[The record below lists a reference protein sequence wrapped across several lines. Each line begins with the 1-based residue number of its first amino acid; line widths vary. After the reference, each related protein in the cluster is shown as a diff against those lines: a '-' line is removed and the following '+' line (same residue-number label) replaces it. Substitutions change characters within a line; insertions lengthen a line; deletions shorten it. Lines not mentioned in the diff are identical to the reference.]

1 MSVPPTDLVA
11 LRRELALAGLGVR
24 EEEPPVPQAG
34 QLPAIGMSLAP
45 VGDASL
51 DVLTLRRL
59 PLSAAT
65 ARVLGAR
72 ISRLVP
78 GVRRRRDDDC
88 RALLREADEHAWWER
103 RAWVSASSLRR
114 REVRSALRP
123 IVFDRSALTGFRA
136 GGIVRARDGAIARWA
151 FE

>member
-1 MSVPPTDLVA
+1 MSVAPTELVA

-24 EEEPPVPQAG
+24 EEEPPVPASG
-34 QLPAIGMSLAP
+34 HLPAIGMSLAP

-65 ARVLGAR
+65 ARVLGGR
-72 ISRLVP
+72 IARLVP
-78 GVRRRRDDDC
+78 AVRTRRHDDC
-88 RALLREADEHAWWER
+88 RALLRGADEHAWWER
-103 RAWVSASSLRR
+103 RAWLSASHVRR
-114 REVRSALRP
+114 REVRSTLRP
-123 IVFDRSALTGFRA
+123 IVFDRSALAGFRA
-136 GGIVRARDGAIARWA
+136 GGILRARDGAIARWA